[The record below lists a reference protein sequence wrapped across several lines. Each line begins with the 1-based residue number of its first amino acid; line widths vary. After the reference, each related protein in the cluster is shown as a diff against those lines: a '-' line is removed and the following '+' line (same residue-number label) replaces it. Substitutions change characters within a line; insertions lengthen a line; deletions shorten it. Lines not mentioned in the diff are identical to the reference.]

1 MTADQEHD
9 ARLLAWARK
18 AGANGYARS
27 VRERAGW
34 SQGELAAAIDTTE
47 ASVSRWESGDRRPR
61 GELGLA
67 YARVLAE
74 LAAVTSRRTA

>member
-1 MTADQEHD
+1 MTDHD
-9 ARLLAWARK
+9 LRLLAWARK
-18 AGANGYARS
+18 AAADGRARTM
-27 VRERAGW
+27 RERAGW

-67 YARVLAE
+67 YARLLAE
-74 LAAVTSRRTA
+74 LAAITSRRSA